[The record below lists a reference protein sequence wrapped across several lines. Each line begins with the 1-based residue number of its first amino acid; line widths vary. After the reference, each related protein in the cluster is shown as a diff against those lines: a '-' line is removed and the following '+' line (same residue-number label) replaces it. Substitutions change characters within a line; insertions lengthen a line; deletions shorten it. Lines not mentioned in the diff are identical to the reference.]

1 MSYSYSAPLLVVT
14 RLLTRS
20 MAATGSPEYSS
31 MPFLSKNSRVVSV
44 RSSTLDP
51 EKILGEVDAVVG
63 QPRLFREHGDRE
75 VAWTVLGQRFEEPL
89 ADHAVPDHDNS
100 F

>member
-1 MSYSYSAPLLVVT
+1 MSYSYSAPLFVVT

-20 MAATGSPEYSS
+20 IAATGSPECSS

-51 EKILGEVDAVVG
+51 GEILGQVDAVVG
-63 QPRLFREHGDRE
+63 QPRFFREHGDRK
-75 VAWTVLGQRFEEPL
+75 VAGSVLGQRFEKSL
-89 ADHAVPDHDNS
+89 TDHAVANHDNS